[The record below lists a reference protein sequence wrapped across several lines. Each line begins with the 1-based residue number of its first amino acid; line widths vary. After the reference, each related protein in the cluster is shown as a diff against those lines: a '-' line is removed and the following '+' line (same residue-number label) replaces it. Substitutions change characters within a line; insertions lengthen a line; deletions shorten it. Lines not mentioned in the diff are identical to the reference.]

1 MFEKPLGKSN
11 EIKEIKQN
19 RITDRSESRR
29 YAPVIMYKSAVHD
42 GGRKEAIMTAKDGTN
57 RGGARPGA
65 GRKPKPLAEKLQNG
79 QSAVA
84 LLMPEDDPFDGAEI
98 EDIKKFLSEDQRT
111 GDLYGKEIFEQMV
124 DWLRKRGCAHLVS
137 PHLLEQYAMAMAR
150 WIQLERVNSEF
161 GFVSKHPTT
170 GAPITSPIVTMA
182 QGYLKQANV
191 LFQQIFA
198 IVSENCREPV
208 TGNPQDDIM
217 EKLLG
222 I

>member
-1 MFEKPLGKSN
+1 M
-11 EIKEIKQN
+11 
-19 RITDRSESRR
+19 
-29 YAPVIMYKSAVHD
+29 
-42 GGRKEAIMTAKDGTN
+42 AKDGTN

-65 GRKPKPLAEKLQNG
+65 GRKPKPLAEKLQDG
-79 QSAVA
+79 QSATA
-84 LLMPEDDPFDGAEI
+84 LLMPEDDPFEGAEI

-111 GDLYGKEIFEQMV
+111 GDLHGREIWDQMV
-124 DWLRKRGCAHLVS
+124 SWLRKRGCAHLV
-137 PHLLEQYAMAMAR
+137 
-150 WIQLERVNSEF
+150 F
-161 GFVSKHPTT
+161 GFISKHPTT
-170 GAPITSPIVTMA
+170 GAPITSPVVTMA

-222 I
+222 M